1 MVPKLQTIRHLV
13 EFGDTHSILVGGDVL
28 GYDIH
33 GHLAE
38 IHVGADA
45 RGGGD
50 SCVLLHGGNH
60 LAC

>member
-1 MVPKLQTIRHLV
+1 MVPKLSAVRHLV
-13 EFGDTHSILVGGDVL
+13 EFGNTYAILVGRDVL
-28 GYDIH
+28 GHDVH

-50 SCVLLHGGNH
+50 SGVLLHGGNH
-60 LAC
+60 LAS